1 MPSPSFR
8 SDANSVIYN
17 FSMAENKE
25 ILVKTEGSICTLTL
39 NRPEK
44 RNSLTPEILRLLT
57 EKFLRL
63 GKTTEIRCVVIR
75 GSGDRAFCSGY
86 DIASISEEEIAIEN
100 VHPLT
105 EAIRAVKSYPL
116 PVIAMINGHAFGAGL
131 ELAVTCDLRVCADD
145 AKLAIP
151 PVKLGVTYHYSGIK
165 QFLNL
170 VGPGFTREL
179 FLTGNPVNA
188 KRALEK
194 GLVNHVVER
203 DKLEEFTYGL
213 AEGISEN
220 APLSMISMKK
230 MINIWE
236 QGGPLS
242 EKNEELIRSL
252 FAKVRKSGDSKEGRK
267 AFLEKRKPVFKG
279 D

>member
-1 MPSPSFR
+1 
-8 SDANSVIYN
+8 
-17 FSMAENKE
+17 MAENKE

-44 RNSLTPEILRLLT
+44 RNSLTPETLGLLT
-57 EKFLRL
+57 EEFLRL

-86 DIASISEEEIAIEN
+86 DIDSISEEEIAIEN
-100 VHPLT
+100 DHPLT
-105 EAIRAVKSYPL
+105 KAMQAVKSYPL

-131 ELAVTCDLRVCADD
+131 ELAACCDLRVCTAD

-151 PVKLGVTYHYSGIK
+151 PVKLGVIYHYSGIK
-165 QFLNL
+165 QFLSL

-188 KRALEK
+188 ERALEK
-194 GLVNHVVER
+194 GLVDHVVKR

-236 QGGPLS
+236 EGGPLS
-242 EKNEELIRSL
+242 EENEELIRSL
-252 FAKVRKSGDSKEGRK
+252 FAKVRKSSDSKEGKK

-279 D
+279 K

>member
-1 MPSPSFR
+1 MT
-8 SDANSVIYN
+8 
-17 FSMAENKE
+17 ENKE
-25 ILVKTEGSICTLTL
+25 ILIETKGSICTITL

-44 RNSLTPEILRLLT
+44 RNSLTPETLGLLT
-57 EKFLRL
+57 EEFLRL
-63 GKTTEIRCVVIR
+63 GKTTDIRCVVIR

-86 DIASISEEEIAIEN
+86 DIAAISEEEIAIEN
-100 VHPLT
+100 GHPLT
-105 EAIRAVKSYPL
+105 EAMRAVKSYPL

-131 ELAVTCDLRVCADD
+131 ELAATCDLRICADD
-145 AKLAIP
+145 VKLAIP
-151 PVKLGVTYHYSGIK
+151 PVKLGVTYHYSGIR

-188 KRALEK
+188 ERALQK
-194 GLVNHVVER
+194 RLVDHVVKR

-236 QGGPLS
+236 EGRPVS
-242 EKNEELIRSL
+242 EENEELIRSL
-252 FAKVRKSGDSKEGRK
+252 FAKVRKSSDSEEGKR
-267 AFLEKRKPVFKG
+267 AFLGKRKPIFKG
-279 D
+279 E

>member
-1 MPSPSFR
+1 
-8 SDANSVIYN
+8 
-17 FSMAENKE
+17 MAENKE
-25 ILVKTEGSICTLTL
+25 ILVKTEGSICTLTI

-44 RNSLTPEILRLLT
+44 RNSLTPGTLGLLT
-57 EKFLRL
+57 EEFLNL
-63 GKTTEIRCVVIR
+63 GEIPEIRCVVIT
-75 GSGDRAFCSGY
+75 GSGDKAFCSGY
-86 DIASISEEEIAIEN
+86 DIDSISEEEIAIEN
-100 VHPLT
+100 SHPLT
-105 EAIRAVKSYPL
+105 EAMRAVKSYPL

-188 KRALEK
+188 ERALEK
-194 GLVNHVVER
+194 GLVNHVVKR

-242 EKNEELIRSL
+242 EENEELIRSL
-252 FAKVRKSGDSKEGRK
+252 FAEVRESSDSKEGKK

-279 D
+279 E

>member
-1 MPSPSFR
+1 
-8 SDANSVIYN
+8 
-17 FSMAENKE
+17 MAKNKE

-44 RNSLTPEILRLLT
+44 RNSLTPKILGLLT
-57 EKFLRL
+57 EEFLELR
-63 GKTTEIRCVVIR
+63 KNAKIRCVVIR

-86 DIASISEEEIAIEN
+86 DITSISDEEIAIEN
-100 VHPLT
+100 GHPLT
-105 EAIRAVKSYPL
+105 EAMRAVKSYPL

-131 ELAVTCDLRVCADD
+131 ELAVTCDLRVCAAD

-151 PVKLGVTYHYSGIK
+151 PAKLGVIYHYSGIK

-188 KRALEK
+188 ERALEK
-194 GLVNHVVER
+194 GLVDHVVKR

-213 AEGISEN
+213 AEGINEN

-236 QGGPLS
+236 EDNPLS
-242 EKNEELIRSL
+242 EENEELIRSL
-252 FAKVRKSGDSKEGRK
+252 LSRVRKSSDSKEGKK
-267 AFLEKRKPVFKG
+267 AFLEKRKPIFKG
-279 D
+279 K

>member
-1 MPSPSFR
+1 
-8 SDANSVIYN
+8 
-17 FSMAENKE
+17 MAENKE
-25 ILVKTEGSICTLTL
+25 ILVKTEGSICTLTI

-57 EKFLRL
+57 EEFLRL
-63 GKTTEIRCVVIR
+63 GKNTEIRCVVIR

-86 DIASISEEEIAIEN
+86 DITAISEEEIAIEN
-100 VHPLT
+100 GHPLT
-105 EAIRAVKSYPL
+105 EAMQAVKSYPL

-131 ELAVTCDLRVCADD
+131 ELAATCDLRVCADD

-179 FLTGNPVNA
+179 FLIGNPVDA

-194 GLVNHVVER
+194 GLVDHVVKR

-242 EKNEELIRSL
+242 EENEELIRSL
-252 FAKVRKSGDSKEGRK
+252 FAKVRKSSDSEEGKK
-267 AFLEKRKPVFKG
+267 AFLEKRKPIFKG
-279 D
+279 E

>member
-1 MPSPSFR
+1 
-8 SDANSVIYN
+8 
-17 FSMAENKE
+17 MAENTE
-25 ILVKTEGSICTLTL
+25 VLVKTEGSICTLIL
-39 NRPEK
+39 NRPER
-44 RNSLTPEILRLLT
+44 RNSLTPETLGLLT
-57 EKFLRL
+57 EEFLRL

-86 DIASISEEEIAIEN
+86 DIASISEEEIAIQKD
-100 VHPLT
+100 HPLT
-105 EAIRAVKSYPL
+105 EAMRAVKSCPL

-131 ELAVTCDLRVCADD
+131 ELAAACDLRICADD

-188 KRALEK
+188 ERALEK
-194 GLVNHVVER
+194 GLVDHVVGK

-213 AEGISEN
+213 AGGISEN
-220 APLSMISMKK
+220 APLSMTSIKQ

-236 QGGPLS
+236 QGYPLS
-242 EKNEELIRSL
+242 EENEELISCL
-252 FAKVRKSGDSKEGRK
+252 FARVRKSSDSQEGKK

-279 D
+279 E

>member
-1 MPSPSFR
+1 
-8 SDANSVIYN
+8 
-17 FSMAENKE
+17 MAENKQ

-44 RNSLTPEILRLLT
+44 RNSLTLEILRLLT
-57 EKFLRL
+57 EEFLKL

-86 DIASISEEEIAIEN
+86 DIGAISEEEIAIEN
-100 VHPLT
+100 NHPLI
-105 EAIRAVKSYPL
+105 EAMEAVKSYPL

-131 ELAVTCDLRVCADD
+131 ELAATCDLRVCAAD

-151 PVKLGVTYHYSGIK
+151 PVKLGVTYHYSGIR

-179 FLTGNPVNA
+179 FLAGDPVSA
-188 KRALEK
+188 ERALEK
-194 GLVNHVVER
+194 GLVDHVVKR

-213 AEGISEN
+213 AEGISKN

-236 QGGPLS
+236 EGGWLS
-242 EKNEELIRSL
+242 KENEELIRSL
-252 FAKVRKSGDSKEGRK
+252 FAEVRKSSDSREGKK

-279 D
+279 K

>member
-1 MPSPSFR
+1 MT
-8 SDANSVIYN
+8 
-17 FSMAENKE
+17 ENKE
-25 ILVKTEGSICTLTL
+25 ILVKTEGSICTLTI

-44 RNSLTPEILRLLT
+44 RNSLTPGTLGLLT
-57 EKFLRL
+57 EEFLRL
-63 GKTTEIRCVVIR
+63 EKTTEIRCVVIT
-75 GSGDRAFCSGY
+75 GSGDKAFCSGY
-86 DIASISEEEIAIEN
+86 DIDSISEEEIAIEN
-100 VHPLT
+100 SHPLT
-105 EAIRAVKSYPL
+105 EAMRAVKSYPL

-165 QFLNL
+165 QFLSL

-179 FLTGNPVNA
+179 FLTGNSVNA
-188 KRALEK
+188 ERALEK
-194 GLVNHVVER
+194 GLVNHVVKR
-203 DKLEEFTYGL
+203 DKLEELTYGL

-242 EKNEELIRSL
+242 EENEELIRSL
-252 FAKVRKSGDSKEGRK
+252 FAKVRESSDSKEGKK

-279 D
+279 E

>member
-1 MPSPSFR
+1 MAESKDILVR
-8 SDANSVIYN
+8 IENSV
-17 FSMAENKE
+17 
-25 ILVKTEGSICTLTL
+25 CTLTL
-39 NRPEK
+39 NRLEK
-44 RNSLTPEILRLLT
+44 RNSLTPNSLKLLRDELT
-57 EKFLRL
+57 RL
-63 GKTTEIRCVVIR
+63 GKNPDIRCVVIR

-86 DIASISEEEIAIEN
+86 DIDSISDEEIAIEN
-100 VHPLT
+100 GHLLT
-105 EAIRAVKSYPL
+105 EAMRAVKSYPL

-131 ELAVTCDLRVCADD
+131 ELAVACDIRVCVAE

-151 PVKLGVTYHYSGIK
+151 PAKLGVTYHYGGIK

-179 FLTGNPVNA
+179 FLTGNPVSA
-188 KRALEK
+188 ERALEK
-194 GLVNHVVER
+194 GLVNHIVKR
-203 DKLEEFTYGL
+203 DELEEFTYGL

-236 QGGPLS
+236 EGNPLS
-242 EKNEELIRSL
+242 EENEELIRSL
-252 FAKVRKSGDSKEGRK
+252 LVKVRKSSDSKEGKK

-279 D
+279 K

>member
-1 MPSPSFR
+1 MAETKDIFTR
-8 SDANSVIYN
+8 IENSV
-17 FSMAENKE
+17 
-25 ILVKTEGSICTLTL
+25 CTLTL

-44 RNSLTPEILRLLT
+44 RNSLTRDSLKLLRDELM
-57 EKFLRL
+57 RL
-63 GKTTEIRCVVIR
+63 GKNPDVRCIVIR

-86 DIASISEEEIAIEN
+86 DITSISDEETAIEN
-100 VHPLT
+100 GHPLT
-105 EAIRAVKSYPL
+105 EAMQAVKSYPL

-131 ELAVTCDLRVCADD
+131 ELAATCDLRVCVDD
-145 AKLAIP
+145 AELAIP

-188 KRALEK
+188 ERALEK
-194 GLVNHVVER
+194 GLVNHVVKRDELER
-203 DKLEEFTYGL
+203 FTYAL
-213 AEGISEN
+213 AEKTSEN

-236 QGGPLS
+236 EENPLS
-242 EKNEELIRSL
+242 EENEELVKSL
-252 FAKVRKSGDSKEGRK
+252 LAKVRKSSDSREGKK
-267 AFLEKRKPVFKG
+267 AFLEKRKPVFRGK
-279 D
+279 

>member
-1 MPSPSFR
+1 
-8 SDANSVIYN
+8 
-17 FSMAENKE
+17 MAESKE

-39 NRPEK
+39 NRPER
-44 RNSLTPEILRLLT
+44 RNSLTPETLGLLT
-57 EKFLRL
+57 EEFLRL

-86 DIASISEEEIAIEN
+86 DIAAISEEEIAIEN
-100 VHPLT
+100 GHPLT
-105 EAIRAVKSYPL
+105 EAMRAVKSYPL

-131 ELAVTCDLRVCADD
+131 ELAATCDLRVCADD
-145 AKLAIP
+145 AQLAIP
-151 PVKLGVTYHYSGIK
+151 PVKLGVTYHYSGIR
-165 QFLNL
+165 QFLSL

-188 KRALEK
+188 ERALEK
-194 GLVNHVVER
+194 GLVDHVVKR
-203 DKLEEFTYGL
+203 DGLEEFTYGL

-236 QGGPLS
+236 QGGPLP
-242 EKNEELIRSL
+242 EEHEEVIKPL
-252 FAKVRKSGDSKEGRK
+252 FSKVRESSDSKEGKK

-279 D
+279 K

>member
-1 MPSPSFR
+1 MIKNR
-8 SDANSVIYN
+8 
-17 FSMAENKE
+17 E
-25 ILVKTEGSICTLTL
+25 ILTKTVASICTLTL

-44 RNSLTPEILRLLT
+44 RNSLTNKTLKLLT
-57 EKFLRL
+57 EEFLEL

-86 DIASISEEEIAIEN
+86 DIASISDEEIAIEKN
-100 VHPLT
+100 HPLT
-105 EAIRAVKSYPL
+105 EAMRAVKSCPL

-131 ELAVTCDLRVCADD
+131 ELAATCDIRVCADD

-151 PVKLGVTYHYSGIK
+151 PAKLGVTYHYGGIK

-179 FLTGNPVNA
+179 FLTGDPVRA
-188 KRALEK
+188 ERALEK
-194 GLVNHVVER
+194 GLVDHVVKR

-236 QGGPLS
+236 EGVPLS
-242 EKNEELIRSL
+242 KENEELIRSL
-252 FAKVRKSGDSKEGRK
+252 FAEVRKSSDSREGKK

-279 D
+279 K

>member
-1 MPSPSFR
+1 MTG
-8 SDANSVIYN
+8 
-17 FSMAENKE
+17 NKE
-25 ILVKTEGSICTLTL
+25 ILVKTEGSICTFTI

-44 RNSLTPEILRLLT
+44 RNSLTPENLRLLA
-57 EKFLRL
+57 EEFLKL
-63 GKTTEIRCVVIR
+63 GKNTETRCVVIK

-86 DIASISEEEIAIEN
+86 DIAAISEEEIAIEN
-100 VHPLT
+100 DHPLT
-105 EAIRAVKSYPL
+105 EAMRAVKSYPL

-131 ELAVTCDLRVCADD
+131 ELAATCDLRVCVDD

-188 KRALEK
+188 ERALEK
-194 GLVNHVVER
+194 GLVDYIAKRN
-203 DKLEEFTYGL
+203 KLEDLTYGL

-236 QGGPLS
+236 EGRPLS
-242 EKNEELIRSL
+242 EENEELIRSL
-252 FAKVRKSGDSKEGRK
+252 FAKVRKSGDSREGKK
-267 AFLEKRKPVFKG
+267 AFLQKRKPVFKG
-279 D
+279 K

>member
-1 MPSPSFR
+1 
-8 SDANSVIYN
+8 
-17 FSMAENKE
+17 MAENKE

-44 RNSLTPEILRLLT
+44 RNSLTPGILRLLT
-57 EKFLRL
+57 EEFLRL
-63 GKTTEIRCVVIR
+63 GKSTEIRCVVIR
-75 GSGDRAFCSGY
+75 GKGDKAFCSGY
-86 DIASISEEEIAIEN
+86 DIDAISEEEIAIEN
-100 VHPLT
+100 GHPLT
-105 EAIRAVKSYPL
+105 EAMQAVKSYPL

-131 ELAVTCDLRVCADD
+131 ELAACCDLRVCAAD

-151 PVKLGVTYHYSGIK
+151 PVKLGVIYHYSGIK

-188 KRALEK
+188 ERALEK
-194 GLVNHVVER
+194 GLVNHVVKK

-236 QGGPLS
+236 EGRPLS
-242 EKNEELIRSL
+242 EENEELIKSL
-252 FAKVRKSGDSKEGRK
+252 FAKVRKSSDSKEGKK

-279 D
+279 K

>member
-1 MPSPSFR
+1 
-8 SDANSVIYN
+8 
-17 FSMAENKE
+17 MAENKE
-25 ILVKTEGSICTLTL
+25 ILVKTEGSICTLAI

-44 RNSLTPEILRLLT
+44 RNSLTPEILGLLT
-57 EKFLRL
+57 EEFLRL

-86 DIASISEEEIAIEN
+86 DIAAISEEEIAIEN
-100 VHPLT
+100 GHPLT
-105 EAIRAVKSYPL
+105 EAMRAVKSYPL

-131 ELAVTCDLRVCADD
+131 ELAATCDLRVCADD

-151 PVKLGVTYHYSGIK
+151 PVKLGVTYHYSGIE

-179 FLTGNPVNA
+179 FLTGNTVSA
-188 KRALEK
+188 ERALEK
-194 GLVNHVVER
+194 GLVDHVVKR
-203 DKLEEFTYGL
+203 DDLEEFTYAL
-213 AEGISEN
+213 AAGISEN
-220 APLSMISMKK
+220 APLSMISIKK

-236 QGGPLS
+236 EENPISQEN
-242 EKNEELIRSL
+242 EKLIKSL
-252 FAKVRKSGDSKEGRK
+252 FERVRKSGDSREGRK

-279 D
+279 K

>member
-1 MPSPSFR
+1 MT
-8 SDANSVIYN
+8 
-17 FSMAENKE
+17 ENKE
-25 ILVKTEGSICTLTL
+25 ILVRTEGSICTLTI

-44 RNSLTPEILRLLT
+44 RNPLTPEILRLLT
-57 EKFLRL
+57 EEFSRL
-63 GKTTEIRCVVIR
+63 GKIAETRCVVIR
-75 GSGDRAFCSGY
+75 GSGEKAFCSGY
-86 DIASISEEEIAIEN
+86 DIAAISEEEIAIEN
-100 VHPLT
+100 GHPLT
-105 EAIRAVKSYPL
+105 EAMQAIKSYPL

-131 ELAVTCDLRVCADD
+131 ELAATCDLRVCADD

-151 PVKLGVTYHYSGIK
+151 PVKLGVTYHYDGIK

-188 KRALEK
+188 ERALEK
-194 GLVNHVVER
+194 GLVDHVVQR

-236 QGGPLS
+236 ESRSLS
-242 EKNEELIRSL
+242 EEHEEIVRSL
-252 FAKVRKSGDSKEGRK
+252 ALRVRESEDSREGK
-267 AFLEKRKPVFKG
+267 TAFLEKRKPVFKG
-279 D
+279 K

>member
-1 MPSPSFR
+1 
-8 SDANSVIYN
+8 
-17 FSMAENKE
+17 MAENKE
-25 ILVKTEGSICTLTL
+25 ILVKTEGSICTLTI

-44 RNSLTPEILRLLT
+44 RNSLTSETLGLLT
-57 EKFLRL
+57 EKFLNL
-63 GKTTEIRCVVIR
+63 GEIPEIRCVVIT

-86 DIASISEEEIAIEN
+86 DIAAISEEEIAIEN
-100 VHPLT
+100 SHPLT
-105 EAIRAVKSYPL
+105 EAMRAVKSYPL

-188 KRALEK
+188 ERALEK
-194 GLVNHVVER
+194 GLVNHVVKR

-242 EKNEELIRSL
+242 EENEELIRSL
-252 FAKVRKSGDSKEGRK
+252 FAKVRESSDSKEGKK

-279 D
+279 E

>member
-1 MPSPSFR
+1 
-8 SDANSVIYN
+8 
-17 FSMAENKE
+17 MAENKE

-44 RNSLTPEILRLLT
+44 RNSLTPGTLRLLT
-57 EKFLRL
+57 EEFLRL

-75 GSGDRAFCSGY
+75 GKGDRAFCSGY
-86 DIASISEEEIAIEN
+86 DIDAISEEEIAIEN
-100 VHPLT
+100 GHPLT
-105 EAIRAVKSYPL
+105 EAMQAVKSYPL

-131 ELAVTCDLRVCADD
+131 ELAACCDLRVCAAD

-151 PVKLGVTYHYSGIK
+151 PVKLGVIYHYSGIK
-165 QFLNL
+165 QFLSL

-188 KRALEK
+188 ERALEK
-194 GLVNHVVER
+194 GLVDHVVEKN
-203 DKLEEFTYGL
+203 KLEEFTYEL

-236 QGGPLS
+236 EGGPLS
-242 EKNEELIRSL
+242 EENEELIRSL
-252 FAKVRKSGDSKEGRK
+252 FAKVRKSSDSKEGKK

-279 D
+279 K

>member
-1 MPSPSFR
+1 MTFR
-8 SDANSVIYN
+8 HQASVIYN
-17 FSMAENKE
+17 FSMAESKE
-25 ILVKTEGSICTLTL
+25 ILLETEGSICTLTL

-44 RNSLTPEILRLLT
+44 RNSLTPETLGLLT
-57 EKFLRL
+57 EEFLRL
-63 GKTTEIRCVVIR
+63 GKTTEIRCVVIT

-86 DIASISEEEIAIEN
+86 DIDSISDEEIAIEN
-100 VHPLT
+100 GHPLT
-105 EAIRAVKSYPL
+105 EAMQAVKSYPL

-151 PVKLGVTYHYSGIK
+151 PAKLGVTYHYAGIK

-188 KRALEK
+188 ERALGK
-194 GLVNHVVER
+194 GLVDHVVTR
-203 DKLEEFTYGL
+203 DSLEEFTYTL
-213 AEGISEN
+213 AAGISEN
-220 APLSMISMKK
+220 APLSVISMKK

-236 QGGPLS
+236 EGNPLS
-242 EKNEELIRSL
+242 EENEELVRSL
-252 FAKVRKSGDSKEGRK
+252 LSRVRESSDSREGKK

-279 D
+279 K